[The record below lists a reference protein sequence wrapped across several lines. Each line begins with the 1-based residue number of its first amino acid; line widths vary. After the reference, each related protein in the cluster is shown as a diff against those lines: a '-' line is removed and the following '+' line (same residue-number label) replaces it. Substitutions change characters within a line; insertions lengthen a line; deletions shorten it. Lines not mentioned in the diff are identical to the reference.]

1 MQALQCQTSF
11 KAGLSLEVFKPQGW
25 SSLFFSENKEGF
37 FPVKDVFFLLLELTG
52 VHPLKFFA
60 LLASCS
66 QVSSSQIVSTS
77 LIPVESRFSS
87 LFSASSSFVTAEDSE
102 SLCNNSSPE
111 NLLRFFSVED
121 LGEKKERMSCCLSFS
136 NWGRRKESQNH

>member
-1 MQALQCQTSF
+1 MQALQHQTSF
-11 KAGLSLEVFKPQGW
+11 KALLSLEVFEPQGR
-25 SSLFFSENKEGF
+25 SSLVFSENKEGF
-37 FPVKDVFFLLLELTG
+37 FPVKDVFFLFLELTG
-52 VHPLKFFA
+52 VDPLMLLA

-77 LIPVESRFSS
+77 LILVQSRFSS
-87 LFSASSSFVTAEDSE
+87 LFSASSSFVAAEDSE

-136 NWGRRKESQNH
+136 N